1 MADKDPGQDS
11 LFREIDEELRSEQF
25 GKLWKKYGNYAIAVT
40 ILAIIGVAGYQ
51 AWHTR
56 DVGLRAADSAVFT
69 TALRDAAE
77 AKPDDAAAVSSAKDA
92 LTKLGETGTPGYALI
107 SKLDLAGLKARDGD
121 KAASAS
127 AYLAIANDKDT
138 TPELRNLALLLSVL
152 QEIDSG
158 DPKVLSDRIAPLV
171 ASANPWRYNA
181 KEFTALLAQRMGDTP
196 RAGQLFRELADDA
209 TAPSGIRA
217 RAAEMSAVLGS

>member
-11 LFREIDEELRSEQF
+11 LFREIDEELRQDQF
-25 GKLWKKYGNYAIAVT
+25 NKLWKKYGNYALAVAV
-40 ILAIIGVAGYQ
+40 LAIVGVAGYQ
-51 AWHTR
+51 FWQTR
-56 DVGLRAADSAVFT
+56 VLERRAADSAVFT
-69 TALRDAAE
+69 TALRNAIDNKSAE
-77 AKPDDAAAVSSAKDA
+77 ASQT
-92 LTKLGETGTPGYALI
+92 LTKLAETGTEGYALM
-107 SKLDLAGLKARDGD
+107 SKLDLAGVKARDGQ
-121 KAASAS
+121 KADAAA
-127 AYLAIANDKDT
+127 AYLAIANNQET
-138 TPELRNLALLLSVL
+138 APELRNLALLLSVL

-158 DPKVLSDRIAPLV
+158 DPKTLSDRMAPLV

-181 KEFTALLAQRMGDTP
+181 KEFTALLAQRMGDIQ